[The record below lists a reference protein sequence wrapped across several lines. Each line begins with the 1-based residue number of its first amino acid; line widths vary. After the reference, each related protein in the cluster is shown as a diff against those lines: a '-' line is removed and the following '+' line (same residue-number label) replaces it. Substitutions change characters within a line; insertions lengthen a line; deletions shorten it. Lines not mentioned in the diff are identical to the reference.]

1 MHQFCQKP
9 KKTSLKSAVQQIQ
22 KSCSQ
27 KESVLSMGIK
37 ECQATL
43 KCSEGDGRVVLDK
56 SICVGKD
63 TTIYVIIALTEE
75 FLSENQEE
83 AIKGL

>member
-1 MHQFCQKP
+1 
-9 KKTSLKSAVQQIQ
+9 
-22 KSCSQ
+22 
-27 KESVLSMGIK
+27 MGIK

-56 SICVGKD
+56 SICVRKD
-63 TTIYVIIALTEE
+63 TTIYVIVALTEE